1 MSAKQN
7 VSLLHS
13 QNNLLRAR
21 PAAVVRRACSGPGR
35 EEEEDVAH
43 GREKAVE
50 NKPEERFPKCTLL
63 N

>member
-13 QNNLLRAR
+13 QNNLLRAG
-21 PAAVVRRACSGPGR
+21 PAAEVQGACSGPGR
-35 EEEEDVAH
+35 EEDVAH
-43 GREKAVE
+43 GGEKAAE
-50 NKPEERFPKCTLL
+50 NKPEERFPKCTLP